1 MMNLRAPWWLLL
13 PALLATLLLVLVPA
27 AATLWLSMAEY
38 DALSPPRWLG
48 LDHYRQL
55 VDDPMFR
62 LALHNSLWLAA
73 ILVPTRVLLA
83 WLLALLLHPR
93 ERACGTARAAVLAP
107 ALVPDI
113 AWALLWLWL
122 LNPLVGPAAAL
133 LQGLGLPAAA
143 TLMSADGAR
152 LSIAAC
158 LLFLVGEMVLVL
170 IAVRREIPETLYAL
184 GTAEGAS
191 RLTMT
196 RRLTLPLMTPAVL
209 LLACRD
215 LALAFQIT
223 LVPALIITKGG
234 PLYATTFLPLYVY
247 QNAFEYLRFGYAAA
261 MSAVMIGLTLA
272 AIGLQLLLLR
282 RWLRT

>member
-1 MMNLRAPWWLLL
+1 MTRQAPWLLLL
-13 PALLATLLLVLVPA
+13 PALLATLLLVLLPA
-27 AATLWLSMAEY
+27 AATLLLSLAEY
-38 DALSPPRWLG
+38 DALAPPRWLG
-48 LDHYRQL
+48 LDHYRRL
-55 VDDPMFR
+55 VQDPMFL

-73 ILVPTRVLLA
+73 ILVPARVLLA
-83 WLLALLLHPR
+83 WTLALLLHPR
-93 ERACGTARAAVLAP
+93 GRSTGLARSAVVAP
-107 ALVPDI
+107 VLVPDI

-122 LNPLVGPAAAL
+122 LNPLFGPAAAL
-133 LQGLGLPAAA
+133 LQAFGLPAAQ

-152 LSIAAC
+152 LSIAVC

-170 IAVRREIPETLYAL
+170 VAVRREIPDALYEACA
-184 GTAEGAS
+184 AEGAS
-191 RLTMT
+191 RFTTTRHVTM
-196 RRLTLPLMTPAVL
+196 PLMTPAVL

-261 MSAVMIGLTLA
+261 MSALMIGITLA
-272 AIGLQLLLLR
+272 AIALQFALLR
-282 RWLRT
+282 RWLRH

>member
-1 MMNLRAPWWLLL
+1 MNHRAPWWLLL
-13 PALLATLLLVLVPA
+13 PAVLATLLLVLLPA
-27 AATLWLSMAEY
+27 AATLLLSLAEY

-48 LDHYRQL
+48 LEHYRRL
-55 VDDPMFR
+55 ADDPMFR
-62 LALHNSLWLAA
+62 LALHNSLWLAS
-73 ILVPTRVLLA
+73 ILVPARVLLA

-93 ERACGTARAAVLAP
+93 GRTSAAARSAVVAP

-122 LNPLVGPAAAL
+122 LNPLFGPAAAL
-133 LQGLGLPAAA
+133 LQAFGWPAAV
-143 TLMSADGAR
+143 TLMSAEGAR
-152 LSIAAC
+152 LSIAVC

-170 IAVRREIPETLYAL
+170 VAVRREIPESLYTLCA
-184 GTAEGAS
+184 AEGAS
-191 RLTMT
+191 RWTVT
-196 RRLTLPLMTPAVL
+196 RRLSLPLMTPAVL

-223 LVPALIITKGG
+223 LIPALIITKGG

-261 MSAVMIGLTLA
+261 MSAVMLGITLA
-272 AIGLQLLLLR
+272 AIALQFALLR
-282 RWLRT
+282 RWLRP